1 MIKFGANLR
10 RKRGNCYLSG
20 KSHFSTMKF
29 YYLFLLTLFS
39 LSTSYAQNYYPKA
52 QDHWTITRF
61 EILNVFTEIAVTDT
75 YRVENAVTFC
85 EKSYYPL
92 LRNGQPFCFFRE
104 EGTKLYGRKTNQC
117 TETDIQIFDFN
128 FRLYDTLILKA
139 ARFAG
144 DIEKFAVVLRNVP
157 ADSSA
162 SGKREIIFQTL
173 YQRMPDGYIKH
184 SGPWGK
190 WIAGIGSLE
199 QTFYPFDEKYLAN
212 VAEIKGDHHFLTCFK
227 DSLILKFTKTPGLLF
242 PYKGDSCAYHY
253 RLVVNYRPKIEKSIA
268 SFPNPATYLSTFNTL
283 QPLSLQVLDLQGKI
297 IRTLQNVSETYYPFE
312 ATDPSG
318 IYLLLLRDEN
328 SVYHR
333 KVWLQNGD

>member
-1 MIKFGANLR
+1 
-10 RKRGNCYLSG
+10 
-20 KSHFSTMKF
+20 MKF
-29 YYLFLLTLFS
+29 CYLFLLTLFS

-117 TETDIQIFDFN
+117 TEADIQIFDFN
-128 FRLYDTLILKA
+128 FRPFDTLILKP
-139 ARFAG
+139 ARFDE
-144 DIEKFAVVLRNVP
+144 DIEKFAVVLRNIP
-157 ADSSA
+157 PDSSA

-173 YQRMPDGYIKH
+173 YQRHQEHIYH
-184 SGPWGK
+184 SSPWSK

-212 VAEIKGDHHFLTCFK
+212 VAEIKGDHHFLTCFR
-227 DSLILKFTKTPGLLF
+227 DSLILNFTRTPGLLF

-253 RLVVNYRPKIEKSIA
+253 RLVVNHRPEIEKSFA
-268 SFPNPATYLSTFNTL
+268 SFPNPATYSSAFNL
-283 QPLSLQVLDLQGKI
+283 PPSLSLQVLDLQGRI
-297 IRTLQNVSETYYPFE
+297 IRIFENTSENHKPFE

-333 KVWLQNGD
+333 KIWLQNGD

>member
-1 MIKFGANLR
+1 
-10 RKRGNCYLSG
+10 
-20 KSHFSTMKF
+20 MKA
-29 YYLFLLTLFS
+29 YYLFFLALFS
-39 LSTSYAQNYYPKA
+39 FFESYGQNYYPKA

-61 EILNVFTEIAVTDT
+61 EILNAFTEIAVTDT
-75 YRVENAVTFC
+75 YRVENAVTLC

-104 EGTKLYGRKTNQC
+104 EGTKLFGRKTNQC
-117 TETDIQIFDFN
+117 TEVDIQIFDFN
-128 FRLYDTLILKA
+128 FRPYDTLILKP
-139 ARFAG
+139 ARLAG

-157 ADSSA
+157 PDSTA
-162 SGKREIIFQTL
+162 SGKQEIIFQTL

-184 SGPWGK
+184 SGPWSK

-199 QTFYPFDEKYLAN
+199 QTLYPFDEKYLAN
-212 VAEIKGDHHFLTCFK
+212 VAEIKGDRHFLTCFN
-227 DSLILKFTKTPGLLF
+227 DSLILNFTQTPGLLF

-253 RLVVNYRPKIEKSIA
+253 QIIINHRPEIERSIV
-268 SFPNPATYLSTFNTL
+268 SFPNPASYLSAFAI
-283 QPLSLQVLDLQGKI
+283 PASLSLQVFDMQGKL
-297 IRTLQNVSETYYPFE
+297 IRTLPSTSEPIYPFE
-312 ATDPSG
+312 VTDPSG

>member
-1 MIKFGANLR
+1 
-10 RKRGNCYLSG
+10 
-20 KSHFSTMKF
+20 MKIF
-29 YYLFLLTLFS
+29 YLFLLTLFS
-39 LSTSYAQNYYPKA
+39 FSTAFAQNFYPKA

-61 EILNVFTEIAVTDT
+61 EIQDAFTEIAVTDT
-75 YRVENAVTFC
+75 YRVQNALTFC

-128 FRLYDTLILKA
+128 FRTYDTLILKP

-157 ADSSA
+157 ADSSL
-162 SGKREIIFQTL
+162 SGKQEIIFQTL

-190 WIAGIGSLE
+190 WIKGIGSLE

-212 VAEIKGDHHFLTCFK
+212 VAEIKGDHHFLTCFN
-227 DSLILKFTKTPGLLF
+227 DSLILKFTKTPGLQL

-253 RLVVNYRPKIEKSIA
+253 RIVINHRTEIEKSFS
-268 SFPNPATYLSTFNTL
+268 SFPNPASYQTAIQTT
-283 QPLSLQVLDLQGKI
+283 QPLNLQVYNIQGQF
-297 IRTLQNVSETYYPFE
+297 IRTIQTASETVYPFE

-318 IYLLLLRDEN
+318 IYLLILRDED

-333 KVWLQNGD
+333 KVYLQNGY